1 MNLTELADKLF
12 ITKRAEDAAKKERIL
27 IEEEIAKLV
36 ETGDNGS
43 KTVDVGDGV
52 KVTVKRSLSYEAD
65 VEAIRSLDI
74 PSDMTPVRLIPQEW
88 AFDEKKYEKL
98 RESDPDIWKSISVHV
113 STHPRKVSVTLKL

>member
-1 MNLTELADKLF
+1 MNLTELVDKLF
-12 ITKRAEDAAKKERIL
+12 IAKRAEDAAKKERIS
-27 IEEEIAKLV
+27 IEDGIAKLV

-52 KVTVKRSLSYEAD
+52 KVTVKRALSYEAD
-65 VEAIRSLDI
+65 VEAIRNLDI
-74 PSDMTPVRLIPQEW
+74 DSDLTPVKLIPQEW

-98 RESDPDIWKSISVHV
+98 RESAPDAWKLISEHV